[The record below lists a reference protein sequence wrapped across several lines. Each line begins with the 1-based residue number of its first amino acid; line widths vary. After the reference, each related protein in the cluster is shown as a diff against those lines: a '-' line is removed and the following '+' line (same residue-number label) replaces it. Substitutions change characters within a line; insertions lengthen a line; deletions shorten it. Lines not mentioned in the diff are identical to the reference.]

1 MLVLFIFL
9 INVFGVDLRVLLREY
24 CFCLFFL
31 LIKIKEVLLFD
42 VSIMLLS
49 VIESL
54 GVFWLIVMGFVFFI
68 LVWFLLCY
76 KAVRL
81 KLDWNVFVGWLM
93 ICLFLIIVVWK

>member
-54 GVFWLIVMGFVFFI
+54 GVF
-68 LVWFLLCY
+68 
-76 KAVRL
+76 
-81 KLDWNVFVGWLM
+81 
-93 ICLFLIIVVWK
+93 